1 MQQKLF
7 QLATLWSVGI
17 WYVHYTDLPVVT
29 IHPSD
34 DEPITI
40 AEGSNV
46 TLRCEA
52 TGDGTLNY
60 QWKRVSGSLPKN
72 AVITDINGG
81 KILIIRNI
89 TVSDS
94 GQYYCEVDN
103 GGGSV
108 SSMRVIVTVK
118 SKSQIIAK
126 LYYA

>member
-1 MQQKLF
+1 M
-7 QLATLWSVGI
+7 I
-17 WYVHYTDLPVVT
+17 T
-29 IHPSD
+29 IYPSG

-60 QWKRVSGSLPKN
+60 QWKRVSGSVPKN
-72 AVITDINGG
+72 AVISNINGG
-81 KILIIRNI
+81 KNLIIHNI

-103 GGGSV
+103 GGDSV
-108 SSMRVIVTVK
+108 SSIRVIVTVK

-126 LYYA
+126 LYCA